1 MKIAV
6 ISQFFP
12 PEMGAP
18 AARFVDFSRYWL
30 AAGHSMTVFTAFPNF
45 PTGVIPRQYRLKV
58 YMKEMISGVTVH
70 RSYVWAS
77 PRLSP
82 IDKMLGF
89 ATFGLSASIAA
100 CLKARHFD
108 LVLGTSPPPS
118 VSIPAIIA
126 ARLSGKPF
134 VLDLRDL
141 WPESAVQ
148 NRRIKNRLLIRLV
161 EGLEAWMYRS
171 AKLITVV
178 TEGKRQRLIER
189 GIPEEKLHVISN
201 GVDIS
206 LFDEEA
212 NCPLPTEL
220 ERLLS
225 ENAFSFTYA
234 GVFNPAQGL
243 DVILDAAGRLRA
255 THPELYARS
264 AFILIGDGSKR
275 SRLEER
281 VRRGNLDRVHFVGVQ
296 PRSTVLG
303 VISRSFANLVT
314 LKKRGDTHTVPSK
327 IYEAL
332 ASGRPTLVSAAGE
345 PVDII
350 TKAGGGLA
358 SPPENV
364 EALVANMIR
373 YMERPEMAAED
384 GRRGRLYCEQNYDRE
399 TIAKSFESL
408 LGQLNGQ

>member
-30 AAGHSMTVFTAFPNF
+30 AAGHEVTVFTAFPNF
-45 PTGVIPRQYRLKV
+45 PTGIIPRQYRWKV
-58 YMKEMISGVTVH
+58 FMKEMISGVTVH

-89 ATFGLSASIAA
+89 ATFGLSASFAA
-100 CLKARHFD
+100 CLMARRFD
-108 LVLGTSPPPS
+108 LVVGTSPPPS
-118 VSIPAIIA
+118 VSIPAILA
-126 ARLSGKPF
+126 ARLAGKPF
-134 VLDLRDL
+134 VLDVRDL

-148 NRRIKNRLLIRLV
+148 NRRIKNRLLIRFV

-178 TEGKRQRLIER
+178 TEGKRDRLIER
-189 GIPEEKLHVISN
+189 GIPQEKVHVISN

-212 NCPLPTEL
+212 SLPLPAEL

-225 ENAFSFTYA
+225 DNPFSFTYA

-243 DVILDAAGRLRA
+243 DVILDAAGRLR
-255 THPELYARS
+255 TVHPEFYTRS
-264 AFILIGDGSKR
+264 VFILIGDGSR
-275 SRLEER
+275 RAHLEKR
-281 VRRGNLDRVHFVGVQ
+281 VRSEGLDRVYLVGVQ
-296 PRSTVLG
+296 PRSAVFG
-303 VISRSFANLVT
+303 VIRRSFANLVT
-314 LKKRGDTHTVPSK
+314 LKKRLDTHTVPSK

-332 ASGRPTLVSAAGE
+332 ASGRPTLISAAGE
-345 PVDII
+345 PVEII
-350 TKAGGGLA
+350 EKARGGLA
-358 SPPENV
+358 SPPE
-364 EALVANMIR
+364 EADALVANMVH
-373 YMERPEMAAED
+373 YMDRPEMAAED
-384 GRRGRLYCEQNYDRE
+384 GRRGRLYCERNYDRK
-399 TIAKSFESL
+399 TIADRFESFL
-408 LGQLNGQ
+408 VQLNGH